1 MTRETGPSIAVI
13 GAGAWGTALANAAA
27 AAGCR
32 VMLWARDGDQLA
44 AMQHDR
50 TNQSRLPG
58 VRLHD
63 TVMPEASLQAAVFGV
78 QAVLLVVPAQT
89 VAEMAK
95 ALQPVLPKGV
105 PGVICAKGI
114 DRVSGCFMSEVVE
127 QAMPGVPVMVLSGP
141 SFAQDVGLG
150 LPTAVV
156 LAGRD
161 EAACKALA
169 ETLSSPRFRV
179 YHSTDMRG
187 VEIGGAAKNVLAIA
201 AGIVSGRGLG
211 ESARAALTARGF
223 AELLRFSQAFGGRPE
238 TLMGLSGLGDLVLT
252 CASDKSRNFAF
263 GLALGRGASVE
274 QASGGKLAEGALT
287 AAVLVRMARSK
298 GIDMPIAEAVN
309 AVLEGRSGI
318 DEAVAGLMARPLK
331 AEH

>member
-1 MTRETGPSIAVI
+1 MTQQAVPAIAVI

-27 AAGCR
+27 VAGCR
-32 VMLWARDGDQLA
+32 VTLWARDAVQIA
-44 AMQHDR
+44 AMRQNR
-50 TNQSRLPG
+50 SNQARLPD
-58 VRLHD
+58 VPLHERV
-63 TVMPEASLQAAVFGV
+63 TPEASLQAAVSGV

-89 VAEMAK
+89 VAQMA
-95 ALQPVLPKGV
+95 ATLQPVLPQGV
-105 PGVICAKGI
+105 PVIICAKGI
-114 DRVSGCFMSEVVE
+114 DRASGHFMSEEVE
-127 QAMPGVPVMVLSGP
+127 EAMPGVPVMVLSGP

-179 YHSTDMRG
+179 YHSTDLRG

-201 AGIVSGRGLG
+201 AGIVAGRGLG

-223 AELLRFSQAFGGRPE
+223 AELLRFSHAFGGRPE

-287 AAVLVRMARSK
+287 AGVLVVMARSK
-298 GIDMPIAEAVN
+298 GVDMPIAEAVN

>member
-105 PGVICAKGI
+105 PVIICAKGI

>member
-1 MTRETGPSIAVI
+1 MTQQAVPAIAVI

-27 AAGCR
+27 VAGCR
-32 VMLWARDGDQLA
+32 VTLWARDAVQIA
-44 AMQHDR
+44 AMRQNR
-50 TNQSRLPG
+50 SNQARLPD
-58 VRLHD
+58 VPLHERV
-63 TVMPEASLQAAVFGV
+63 TPEASLQTAVSGV

-89 VAEMAK
+89 VAQMA
-95 ALQPVLPKGV
+95 ATLQPVLPQGV
-105 PGVICAKGI
+105 PVIICAKGI
-114 DRVSGCFMSEVVE
+114 DRASGHFMSEVVE
-127 QAMPGVPVMVLSGP
+127 EAMPGVPVMVLSGP

-179 YHSTDMRG
+179 YHSTDLRG

-201 AGIVSGRGLG
+201 AGIVAGRGLG

-223 AELLRFSQAFGGRPE
+223 AELLRFSHAFGGRPE

-287 AAVLVRMARSK
+287 AGVLVVMARSK
-298 GIDMPIAEAVN
+298 GVDMPIAEAVN

>member
-32 VMLWARDGDQLA
+32 VMLWARDGDQFA

-105 PGVICAKGI
+105 PVVICAKGI

>member
-1 MTRETGPSIAVI
+1 MTQQAVPSIAVI

-27 AAGCR
+27 VAGCR
-32 VMLWARDGDQLA
+32 VALWARDAAHIA
-44 AMQHDR
+44 AMRQDR
-50 TNQSRLPG
+50 TNQARLPG
-58 VRLHD
+58 VPLHERV
-63 TVMPEASLQAAVFGV
+63 TPEASLQAAVAGA

-95 ALQPVLPKGV
+95 ALQSVLPQGV
-105 PGVICAKGI
+105 PVIICAKGI
-114 DRVSGCFMSEVVE
+114 DRASGHFMSEVVE
-127 QAMPGVPVMVLSGP
+127 QAMAGVPVMVLSGP

-161 EAACKALA
+161 EGACKALA
-169 ETLSSPRFRV
+169 ERLSSPRFRV
-179 YHSTDMRG
+179 YHSNDVRG

-201 AGIVSGRGLG
+201 AGIVAGRGLG

-287 AAVLVRMARSK
+287 ASVLVGMARTK
-298 GIDMPIAEAVN
+298 GVDMPIAEAVN

-318 DEAVAGLMARPLK
+318 DDAVAGLMSRPLK

>member
-1 MTRETGPSIAVI
+1 
-13 GAGAWGTALANAAA
+13 
-27 AAGCR
+27 
-32 VMLWARDGDQLA
+32 
-44 AMQHDR
+44 
-50 TNQSRLPG
+50 
-58 VRLHD
+58 
-63 TVMPEASLQAAVFGV
+63 
-78 QAVLLVVPAQT
+78 
-89 VAEMAK
+89 MAK

-105 PGVICAKGI
+105 PVVICAKGI

-169 ETLSSPRFRV
+169 ETRSSPRFRV
-179 YHSTDMRG
+179 YNSTDLRG

-201 AGIVSGRGLG
+201 AGIVAGRGLG

-223 AELLRFSQAFGGRPE
+223 AELLRFSHAFGGRPE

-287 AAVLVRMARSK
+287 AGVLVVMARSK
-298 GIDMPIAEAVN
+298 GVDMPIAEAVN